1 MEQPEDPKLN
11 MVDLLPDDVLAD
23 ILRRLAPRP
32 LAACRCVCKPWRAVV
47 DGHRLLRA
55 DLLPLS
61 LGGIFVNFHEVL
73 TSFFLRRPSARPPA
87 AAISG
92 KFEDFTPS
100 AARSTVVDHCNGL
113 LLLRSRYVV
122 NPATQRWAAFP
133 EPPPPRPG
141 ITRSFYHDEYLVFD
155 PTVSPHYEV
164 FLIPSVTPEEFVSK
178 KLRPKV
184 EESEWPPSPCF
195 LSVFSSSTGQWEE
208 RSFVREG
215 EAAGTI
221 ADMRSQPLLE
231 QYNAVYWK
239 RALYVHREANF
250 VMRISP
256 SKSKYQVIKLPI
268 AQDGYVDPFLAR
280 SEKGVYL
287 AVLDRC
293 HLRVWILNES
303 CEQMKWE
310 LKYDK
315 EIQLSFQRWNYD
327 EESVG
332 PWTLH
337 YSRRDVYDGDDT
349 NYNAEVAERK
359 FEWDSDSDDVLD
371 LEDRVQRSSHGG
383 FLILGFHPYKEV
395 IFLDEGSSRG
405 LAYHLGTS
413 KAQDLGRLRPNF
425 FDHWHV
431 EGVNRSFVYTPCWIG
446 ELSNGI

>member
-1 MEQPEDPKLN
+1 MFS
-11 MVDLLPDDVLAD
+11 
-23 ILRRLAPRP
+23 
-32 LAACRCVCKPWRAVV
+32 AVF
-47 DGHRLLRA
+47 A
-55 DLLPLS
+55 
-61 LGGIFVNFHEVL
+61 
-73 TSFFLRRPSARPPA
+73 
-87 AAISG
+87 
-92 KFEDFTPS
+92 
-100 AARSTVVDHCNGL
+100 
-113 LLLRSRYVV
+113 Y
-122 NPATQRWAAFP
+122 
-133 EPPPPRPG
+133 
-141 ITRSFYHDEYLVFD
+141 YFD
-155 PTVSPHYEV
+155 P
-164 FLIPSVTPEEFVSK
+164 F
-178 KLRPKV
+178 
-184 EESEWPPSPCF
+184 C
-195 LSVFSSSTGQWEE
+195 
-208 RSFVREG
+208 
-215 EAAGTI
+215 
-221 ADMRSQPLLE
+221 
-231 QYNAVYWK
+231 
-239 RALYVHREANF
+239 
-250 VMRISP
+250 RISP